1 MLESVFSEFF
11 TDLSTSFSNPQK
23 RVFIGYIFCA
33 FTLGIFWLVYKKG
46 YNFKS
51 ALTVAFSKRIWL
63 SNSSILDYKVFVLNK
78 IIAILMSP
86 ILLSHLAIASS
97 LFFWLHEI
105 FPSRPTLLV
114 DQPIWLGSLL
124 FTAVYF
130 TFDDFAKFYIHRL
143 MHRIPTLWAFHKV
156 HHSAETL
163 TPITVFRAHPIEI
176 LLFSLRSSI
185 VQAICIATFIFFF
198 GDNITL
204 TSILGANIFIFVF
217 NILGSN
223 LRHSHIAIPYWP
235 AIEKIFISPAQ
246 HQIHHSVEVQHH
258 DKNFGVTLAI
268 WDWMFGSLHHS
279 EPELNLHFGLTKTTV
294 IKHSLKE
301 LYLNPFYDAALSVQS
316 KFRSFMACI
325 KPEVEPKVQKRPFH
339 TSNIKTSNIKT

>member
-1 MLESVFSEFF
+1 
-11 TDLSTSFSNPQK
+11 
-23 RVFIGYIFCA
+23 
-33 FTLGIFWLVYKKG
+33 
-46 YNFKS
+46 
-51 ALTVAFSKRIWL
+51 
-63 SNSSILDYKVFVLNK
+63 
-78 IIAILMSP
+78 
-86 ILLSHLAIASS
+86 
-97 LFFWLHEI
+97 
-105 FPSRPTLLV
+105 
-114 DQPIWLGSLL
+114 
-124 FTAVYF
+124 
-130 TFDDFAKFYIHRL
+130 

-279 EPELNLHFGLTKTTV
+279 EPEQNLHFGLTKTTV

-301 LYLNPFYDAALSVQS
+301 LYLNPFYDAVLSVQS
-316 KFRSFMACI
+316 KFRNFMACI

>member
-1 MLESVFSEFF
+1 MIESVLSEFF

-33 FTLGIFWLVYKKG
+33 FAIGIFWLVYKKG
-46 YNFKS
+46 YSVKS
-51 ALTVAFSKRIWL
+51 AFSTAFDKRIWL
-63 SNSSILDYKVFVLNK
+63 SNSSVLDYKVFFLNK
-78 IIAILMSP
+78 IVAILMSP

-105 FPSRPTLLV
+105 FPSRPNFLI
-114 DQPIWLGSLL
+114 DQPIWLTSLL
-124 FTAVYF
+124 FTTVYF

-223 LRHSHIAIPYWP
+223 LRHSHIAIPYWQ
-235 AIEKIFISPAQ
+235 AVEKIFISPAQ
-246 HQIHHSVEVQHH
+246 HQIHHSVEVQHY
-258 DKNFGVTLAI
+258 DKNFGVTLAV

-279 EPELNLHFGLTKTTV
+279 EPEQNLRFGLDKKNT

-301 LYLNPFYDAALSVQS
+301 LYLSPFNDAAITIQS
-316 KFRSFMACI
+316 KFRALNTTLKTRF
-325 KPEVEPKVQKRPFH
+325 QKQTKQH
-339 TSNIKTSNIKT
+339 KQSIYTSNIKT